1 MAALDDDEKYTKD
14 RLQWY
19 QTMQKPLFDKRKE
32 IEEIRRLAKLSL
44 QPEKDGLDNF
54 LGSTNGNLPLVD
66 LMRSKTADFS
76 TSAREAPT
84 SSVVHSHAVDGGQK
98 AKLLKAHKT
107 QKTLRE
113 IREEDLAPTT
123 YLKLMTDPVSVPPH
137 AENYVRTTV
146 LCFPGLGCSYSYFQS
161 LAQTLHADNLATVYS
176 VCLPQ
181 RMERVCEEA
190 DQYRL
195 YEVIHAIRDEIVEN
209 QLVSLRPDRKLIF
222 YGHSLGGLIA
232 YEICRSLQRTHYH
245 VSCLIVD
252 SIRSPFR
259 QTMFNFSEDPHGLD
273 DHTIATHDTHGNLSR
288 QNTMGAHLSM
298 VPPPKPYYAL
308 NFQPIRDA
316 SLLPTISSHVSTP
329 AGSVHNNPG
338 PHSSRAPLSRGSS
351 FHEKPAAL
359 SRGNSMAQKPSLSRG
374 NSVANRPP
382 LSRANSHQ
390 SPSHD
395 HANHLHHPPHSPHR
409 PHGDGG
415 GLLGAA
421 LFNRSE
427 QAGHTHNGVSTSPGP
442 HHGHSHSH
450 SHSHSH
456 QGHGHVPPPLS
467 RGHSTVSALS
477 YRDGDEF
484 DDLGNAMTTYEQV
497 AADER
502 ELLPSILSE
511 LSDKQLQAAIYKLG
525 GLPPLLQKRRDLLR
539 KVVGVF
545 RQDVRWLEEY
555 FISAPVIPGFPY
567 VEKVAVDMEDVH
579 ELLQMP
585 PSMFKLHFPVFSI
598 HADLDPWIQNEEVT
612 AWTLTS
618 NSYDHFIVED
628 ANHFH
633 VQHEGFVETL
643 QSLIS
648 RIQAQQEDVD
658 DGGTARQL
666 HSGRVE
672 DDDHDD
678 DR

>member
-1 MAALDDDEKYTKD
+1 MGVAESQYSSAESISHCVEEDYAFVSSFIETFGDADAETTMSGPPSGSNPPLTSAKAIDQSKPTPKRILTSWETAKSTFPQRKRSEARSSRVEAAETSKPTIDSPFLKKRKLGPSPDKVVQPQKRYTKA
-14 RLQWY
+14 RELQEARDSSLRQRPPFFY
-19 QTMQKPLFDKRKE
+19 EHGEDLYYGGAIYNGVVPFSSEAIQQAYLSAVSGGAMSVSELQEQD
-32 IEEIRRLAKLSL
+32 LAIDITGDL
-44 QPEKDGLDNF
+44 QPQNML
-54 LGSTNGNLPLVD
+54 
-66 LMRSKTADFS
+66 
-76 TSAREAPT
+76 
-84 SSVVHSHAVDGGQK
+84 
-98 AKLLKAHKT
+98 
-107 QKTLRE
+107 
-113 IREEDLAPTT
+113 
-123 YLKLMTDPVSVPPH
+123 
-137 AENYVRTTV
+137 NYVQTTV
-146 LCFPGLGCSYSYFQS
+146 LCFPGLGCSYSYFHS
-161 LAQTLHADNLATVYS
+161 LAQKLHADNLATVYS

-195 YEVIHAIRDEIVEN
+195 YDVVHAIRDEIVEN

-222 YGHSLGGLIA
+222 YGHSIGGLIA

-329 AGSVHNNPG
+329 AGSVHNNLG
-338 PHSSRAPLSRGSS
+338 PNQMHSSRAPLSRGSS
-351 FHEKPAAL
+351 FQDKPAAL
-359 SRGNSMAQKPSLSRG
+359 SRGNSMTQKPSLSRG
-374 NSVANRPP
+374 NS
-382 LSRANSHQ
+382 
-390 SPSHD
+390 
-395 HANHLHHPPHSPHR
+395 
-409 PHGDGG
+409 
-415 GLLGAA
+415 
-421 LFNRSE
+421 
-427 QAGHTHNGVSTSPGP
+427 
-442 HHGHSHSH
+442 
-450 SHSHSH
+450 
-456 QGHGHVPPPLS
+456 
-467 RGHSTVSALS
+467 
-477 YRDGDEF
+477 F
-484 DDLGNAMTTYEQV
+484 DDGNVMTTYEQV
-497 AADER
+497 AADDR

-539 KVVGVF
+539 KVVAVF
-545 RQDVRWLEEY
+545 RHDVRWLEEY

-567 VEKVAVDMEDVH
+567 VEKVTVDLEDVH

-598 HADLDPWIQNEEVT
+598 HADMDPWIQNEEVT

-633 VQHEGFVETL
+633 VQHEGFLETL

-666 HSGRVE
+666 HSGRVGDG
-672 DDDHDD
+672 DDDGDG